1 MMQKLKLGI
10 RQLAEFCCRSG
21 DLGFD
26 GGPGVKAQE
35 GLRTHQAIQ
44 KRYVK
49 QATAEYRIL
58 TEISLDK
65 FSIEL
70 GGRIDL
76 LFEHETP
83 PRVEEIKTVYSFMN
97 QFSESFE
104 EAHWAQAKCYA
115 ACYALQTGHHQL
127 AVSLNYVNLVNH
139 QEHRQ
144 KQVYQREELQAF
156 LLSVLKQ
163 YIDWHKLIDSQHRLT
178 TASAAKLDFPHA
190 DYRKQ
195 QRAFAAHIYRSI
207 QQQKQLLVE
216 APTGS
221 GKTISTLFPSVK
233 AIGEELIDQII
244 YLSAKTSGQKQAVE
258 AIELMV
264 ERGLQISYLVIQAK
278 SKCCACNAENT
289 LEVNAEGRCV
299 RTIGF
304 FDRLGDARESLV
316 KQRHLDPVVVR
327 ATADQYQLCPFE
339 LSLQMLPWVD
349 VIIADF
355 NYVFDPQ
362 VQLGYFKTDSKRK
375 ALLID
380 EIHNLVDR
388 ARSMHSAKLTRK
400 EIRQALKADN
410 DPGMIKALGRVKR
423 AIDRHSNTQTE
434 DEQISDESP
443 QALAKTM
450 RRFSDDIG
458 ARLFNSKQVSAI
470 TLEFA
475 KSVFRYQCIHNLYHD
490 HHRTIAT
497 RALDQRGI
505 KLLCLNALEYLKS
518 IYPLFHSVCGFSAT
532 LSPYHYFLQAL
543 GFDEQT
549 QVLRLDSSFPA
560 QHLSVNICS
569 FADLRYRQRDDY
581 IDLICDTI
589 HLCYQN
595 RKGNYLV
602 FFSSYYF
609 MDKVYS
615 RFVQRYA
622 EIDTLLQ
629 APSSDDDQRQA
640 FLDQLFHRNNTLGF
654 AIMGG
659 IFAEGIDYKGDAL
672 IGAIVV
678 GTGLPQANTEQQ
690 LIQQDFERLNLN
702 GFDFAFR
709 YPGLIRVQQ
718 SAGRVIRSDN
728 DRGVIIL
735 LDRRFAQSTYQ
746 KHYPA
751 YWQPQHCRTL
761 QQLDQSLTR
770 FWAEQP
776 D

>member
-1 MMQKLKLGI
+1 MVDSLKLGI

-44 KRYVK
+44 KRYRK
-49 QATAEYRIL
+49 QATAEYRIV
-58 TEISLDK
+58 TEIDIDE
-65 FSIEL
+65 FRVEL

-83 PRVEEIKTVYSFMN
+83 PRIEEIKTVYSFMN

-115 ACYALQTGHHQL
+115 ACYALQSDDDQL
-127 AVSLNYVNLVNH
+127 GVSLNYVNLFNH

-144 KQVYQREELQAF
+144 EQIFQRDELQAF
-156 LLSVLKQ
+156 LLAVLKQ
-163 YIDWHKLIDSQHRLT
+163 YIAWHKLIDSQHRVTL
-178 TASAAKLDFPHA
+178 ASARQLDFPHV

-195 QRAFAAHIYRSI
+195 QRAFAAHIYRTI

-221 GKTISTLFPSVK
+221 GKTISTLFPAVK
-233 AIGEELIDQII
+233 AIGEELIDQIV
-244 YLSAKTSGQKQAVE
+244 YLSAKTSGQKQALE

-278 SKCCACNAENT
+278 SKCCACNEENT
-289 LEVNAEGRCV
+289 PEINAEGKCL

-304 FDRLGDARESLV
+304 FDRLDEARESLV
-316 KQRHLDPVVVR
+316 KQRHLNPAVVR

-339 LSLQMLPWVD
+339 LTLQMLPWVD

-362 VQLGYFKTDSKRK
+362 VQLSYFKTDSKRK
-375 ALLID
+375 VLLID

-388 ARSMHSAKLTRK
+388 ARSMHSATLTRR
-400 EIRQALKADN
+400 EIRQALKADK
-410 DPGMIKALGRVKR
+410 DPDVVKALGRVKR
-423 AIDRHSNTQTE
+423 ALDKHSNTQTD
-434 DEQISDESP
+434 DEQVSDESP
-443 QALAKTM
+443 QALAKTI

-458 ARLFNSKQVSAI
+458 IRLFNNKHVSAL
-470 TLEFA
+470 TLEFS
-475 KSVFRYQCIHNLYHD
+475 KSLFRYQCIHNLYHN

-497 RALDQRGI
+497 RAVAQRRI
-505 KLLCLNALEYLKS
+505 KLLCLNALEYLKN

-560 QHLSVNICS
+560 DRLSVNICS

-589 HLCYQN
+589 QRCYQN
-595 RKGNYLV
+595 RQGNYLV

-609 MDKVYS
+609 MDRVYS
-615 RFVQRYA
+615 RFVQRFA
-622 EIDTLLQ
+622 DIDTMLQ
-629 APSSDDDQRQA
+629 APSSDDNQRQT
-640 FLDQLFHRNNTLGF
+640 FLDQLFHRDNTLGF

-659 IFAEGIDYKGDAL
+659 IFAEGIDYRGDAL

-678 GTGLPQANTEQQ
+678 GAGLPQANTEQQ

-718 SAGRVIRSDN
+718 SAGRVIRSES

-735 LDRRFAQSTYQ
+735 LDRRFAQSAYRQ
-746 KHYPA
+746 YYPP
-751 YWQPQHCRTL
+751 YWQPQHCQTL
-761 QQLDQSLTR
+761 EQLDESLAR
-770 FWAEQP
+770 FWANQP